1 MCRSFMGESENRALK
16 QRLQKVLA
24 SAGICSRRMAETYI
38 TAGRVMVNGVPA
50 HLGDSADPDVDVIAL
65 DGRPVDISQNEMVY
79 IMLHKPVG
87 YVSTMSDEQGRRT
100 VRDLTA
106 DVGVRVYPVG
116 RLDLNSSGLLL
127 MTNDGELAHRLMHP
141 KYEVEKTYLVGVRG
155 DAARALGIL
164 RAPMELDGVM
174 LHPAKVDFVKTTPDG
189 AVLRFIIHEGRNRQ
203 VRRMCERAG
212 LGVAWLRRVAEG
224 KLFLGDLARGT
235 WRYLTN
241 AEVAYLKSI

>member
-1 MCRSFMGESENRALK
+1 MKEPENKTLK

-38 TAGRVMVNGVPA
+38 AAGRVTVNGTPA
-50 HLGDSADPDVDVIAL
+50 HLGDGADPDLDCIAL
-65 DGRPVDISQNEMVY
+65 DGNPIDFSNHEMVY

-87 YVSTMSDEQGRRT
+87 YVSTLSDERGRRT

-106 DVGVRVYPVG
+106 DVGMRVYPVG

-127 MTNDGELAHRLMHP
+127 MTNDGELAHKLMHP
-141 KYEVEKTYLVGVRG
+141 RYEVEKTYLVGVRG
-155 DAARALGIL
+155 DAARALEAL
-164 RAPMELDGVM
+164 RAPMELDGVL
-174 LHPAKVDFVKTTPDG
+174 LHPAKVDFVKTTPEG

-203 VRRMCERAG
+203 VRRMCEKAG
-212 LGVAWLRRVAEG
+212 LGVSWLRRVAEG
-224 KLFLGDLARGT
+224 KLLLGDLKRGA
-235 WRYLTN
+235 WRHLTH